1 MNDFYLIEYQAK
13 ANYQLSTV
21 HLLIFTASVIQCVT
35 RLSA

>member
-21 HLLIFTASVIQCVT
+21 HLLIFSKGKNRKI
-35 RLSA
+35 